1 MNKEQLEV
9 IKKRANKATEGP
21 WKIFEDSE
29 VKGGCQIG
37 TAWDHPQA
45 KGPVGIVNLATSV
58 TGGEIKNCVYIQ
70 GDNARFIAHAR
81 QDVPA
86 LIAEVERLQRFK
98 NYFDY
103 LHGQGLEMANW
114 HQNGDLELFDN
125 FYKEAVNFMEKESC
139 D

>member
-1 MNKEQLEV
+1 MMNKEQLET
-9 IKKRANKATEGP
+9 IKKGYQWWLEAEN
-21 WKIFEDSE
+21 
-29 VKGGCQIG
+29 
-37 TAWDHPQA
+37 QA
-45 KGPVGIVNLATSV
+45 D
-58 TGGEIKNCVYIQ
+58 KNEFAECITT
-70 GDNARFIAHAR
+70 
-81 QDVPA
+81 QDVPT

-103 LHGQGLEMANW
+103 LHGKGLGMANW